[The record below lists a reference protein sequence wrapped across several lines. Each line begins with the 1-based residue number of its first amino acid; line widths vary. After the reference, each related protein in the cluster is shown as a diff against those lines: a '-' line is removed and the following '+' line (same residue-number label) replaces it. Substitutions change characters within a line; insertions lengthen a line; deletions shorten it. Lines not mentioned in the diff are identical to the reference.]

1 MRQFKINKNFTNR
14 TEESLDKYLVEISRV
29 PMITPEQEVELAQII
44 RKGGKKGDKAKEK
57 LVTAHLRFV
66 VSVAKQYQHQGV
78 PLSDLINEGNIGL
91 ITAADKFDETRG
103 FKFISYAIW
112 WIRQSILQAI
122 AEYSNM
128 VRRPQSQLAISN
140 KIKNATNEFLQK
152 HQRYP
157 SAEELSEIIE
167 LEIGKIEKAIQDDAH
182 MSSIDAP
189 ISDDDTATI
198 ADSIASASEYASDR
212 KVNYESMCT
221 DVMLVL
227 SSVLTERERSI
238 VVQSFGLGCPERGLE
253 DIGNDLG
260 LSRERVRQIRE
271 RGLNKIRKSNMSYML
286 LRLRLTTQLA
296 HRFKHGSKHLMHLLI
311 ILTRTLHPCL
321 QFLHTVFQRCVN
333 LLHSII
339 LRHTSQMVNTGHIL
353 AILIL
358 ELWVDT
364 NNHLMTTCQIL
375 SHLQSRGDGIVSPWF
390 QFLGLWW
397 NPEQD
402 DVTHPESER
411 LPVHLISTT
420 HKPLCL
426 SRVQ

>member
-212 KVNYESMCT
+212 KVNYESM
-221 DVMLVL
+221 
-227 SSVLTERERSI
+227 
-238 VVQSFGLGCPERGLE
+238 
-253 DIGNDLG
+253 
-260 LSRERVRQIRE
+260 
-271 RGLNKIRKSNMSYML
+271 
-286 LRLRLTTQLA
+286 
-296 HRFKHGSKHLMHLLI
+296 
-311 ILTRTLHPCL
+311 
-321 QFLHTVFQRCVN
+321 
-333 LLHSII
+333 
-339 LRHTSQMVNTGHIL
+339 
-353 AILIL
+353 
-358 ELWVDT
+358 
-364 NNHLMTTCQIL
+364 
-375 SHLQSRGDGIVSPWF
+375 
-390 QFLGLWW
+390 
-397 NPEQD
+397 
-402 DVTHPESER
+402 
-411 LPVHLISTT
+411 
-420 HKPLCL
+420 
-426 SRVQ
+426 